1 MSAAPAGRFEHL
13 AFLRGEAAD
22 NAYLQACFDRLG
34 ERLSGSTDGSA
45 AAATDD
51 EHQREL
57 DDRLA
62 AVVAAM
68 ETPPALERL
77 RRAFSLSRFEV
88 GLIVLSAAWELDGR
102 LGGLM
107 AGAGAAHGDGFPC
120 LSLAVRI
127 LPDAHWNAFTPGGPL
142 RRWQL
147 LRLEGGGSLAQSR
160 LRLDEHLLHV
170 LKGVREPDPD
180 LARQVQRRATTVL
193 PTAGQRAAAQRLL
206 QQWHRALED
215 APEDTAAGVSTVE
228 LVGAVD
234 DAVAAAAHAWERLG
248 VPCFVVAAAQ
258 VPAAHDERER
268 FLRRWE
274 REALLGL
281 GAVVI
286 LHQDPGDPAICER
299 LQWLAAH
306 ACFRLV
312 LAGERPLGDRRQGVL
327 RIDVPAMTAAERRTL
342 FSQHLGGA
350 GDAAGLGARLDELV
364 CQFRLDASG
373 IAAAC
378 AQARGSDGVADWPA
392 LWDACIGR
400 CIPLLDD
407 LAQRLPGNDAWESL
421 VLPATQRRMLDD
433 LLIQCRQR
441 ATVLMR
447 WGMDGCGGVR
457 GGNLTA
463 LFSGASGTG
472 KTFAAECLAGRLR
485 LPLYRIDLSSVV
497 SKYIGETEKHLRR
510 VFDAAELGGAV
521 LLFDEADALFGK
533 RSEVSSSH
541 DRHANIEVG
550 YLLQRLESYTGLAIL
565 TTNHRKHLDP
575 AFLRRI
581 RYAVHFPE
589 PGPVER
595 ERLWRGAFAPA
606 VPLGALDWPALARA
620 ELTGGQIR
628 TAALAAASYAAEAG
642 DAVSLGHCWRG
653 IESEHAK
660 AEKPWNP
667 QLAARA

>member
-1 MSAAPAGRFEHL
+1 MSDAAPTSYEYL
-13 AFLRGEAAD
+13 AFLRGDCAD
-22 NAYLQACFDRLG
+22 NACLQACFDGLAKRLELHG
-34 ERLSGSTDGSA
+34 ETS
-45 AAATDD
+45 D
-51 EHQREL
+51 E
-57 DDRLA
+57 LA
-62 AVVAAM
+62 AREEQLAQVISSM
-68 ETPPALERL
+68 ESPPALERL
-77 RRAFSLSRFEV
+77 RRAFALTRFEL

-102 LGGLM
+102 IGELM
-107 AGAGAAHGDGFPC
+107 IKAGAGHGDGFPC

-127 LPDAHWNAFTPGGPL
+127 LPDAHWNAFTPGGAL

-147 LRLEGGGSLAQSR
+147 VKLEPGGSLALSR

-170 LKGVREPDPD
+170 LKGVSEPDPD
-180 LARQVQRRATTVL
+180 LVRQVLRRAAAVV
-193 PTAGQRAAAQRLL
+193 PTAGHSQAAQQVLA
-206 QQWHRALED
+206 QWHQAGQTNAIEIVGPAD
-215 APEDTAAGVSTVE
+215 DTI
-228 LVGAVD
+228 
-234 DAVAAAAHAWERLG
+234 AVAALAWERLG
-248 VPCFVVAAAQ
+248 VPCFIVTAAQ
-258 VPAAHDERER
+258 IPGDLGERER

-281 GAVVI
+281 AAVVI
-286 LHQDPGDPAICER
+286 LCEDTTDPALGER

-306 ACFRLV
+306 ARFRLI
-312 LAGERPLGDRRQGVL
+312 LAGERPLLDRRLGLV
-327 RIDVPAMTAAERRTL
+327 RISVAPMSADERRALFAHHLGETAAPATNHRI
-342 FSQHLGGA
+342 
-350 GDAAGLGARLDELV
+350 DELV
-364 CQFRLDASG
+364 CQFRLDAAG

-378 AQARGSDGVADWPA
+378 ARAGRTEGDIDWPA

-400 CIPLLDD
+400 CTPVLDD
-407 LAQRLPGNDAWESL
+407 LAQRLPSNDAWDAL

-447 WGMDGCGGVR
+447 WGMDGSGGVR

-485 LPLYRIDLSSVV
+485 LPLYRIDLSCVV

-589 PGPVER
+589 PGQGER
-595 ERLWRGAFAPA
+595 ERLWHGAFTPA
-606 VPLGALDWPALARA
+606 VPLTALDWSALARA

-642 DAVSLGHCWRG
+642 SAVSLQHCWRG

>member
-1 MSAAPAGRFEHL
+1 MSVATTTSFEYL
-13 AFLRGEAAD
+13 AFLHGDAAD
-22 NAYLQACFDRLG
+22 NAYLQVCFDCLARRLELHG
-34 ERLSGSTDGSA
+34 EASASLDEGEDHLAQVVST
-45 AAATDD
+45 
-51 EHQREL
+51 
-57 DDRLA
+57 
-62 AVVAAM
+62 M

-77 RRAFSLSRFEV
+77 RRAFALTRFEV
-88 GLIVLSAAWELDGR
+88 GLIILSAAWELDGR
-102 LGGLM
+102 LSELM
-107 AGAGAAHGDGFPC
+107 SKTGVGHGDGFPC
-120 LSLAVRI
+120 LSLAVRV
-127 LPDAHWNAFTPGGPL
+127 LPGAHWNAFTPGGAL

-147 LRLEGGGSLAQSR
+147 LRLEASGSLALSR
-160 LRLDEHLLHV
+160 LRIDEHLLHV
-170 LKGVREPDPD
+170 LKGVCEPDPD
-180 LARQVQRRATTVL
+180 LVRHVQRRVATVRPTV
-193 PTAGQRAAAQRLL
+193 GQRNAVQELL
-206 QQWHRALED
+206 AHWHRVGGESETSA
-215 APEDTAAGVSTVE
+215 VE
-228 LVGAVD
+228 LIGTSD
-234 DAVAAAAHAWERLG
+234 DTMAAAAHAWERLG
-248 VPCFVVAAAQ
+248 VSCFVVAAAQ
-258 VPAAHDERER
+258 IPVDHAERER

-281 GAVVI
+281 AAVVI
-286 LHQDPGDPAICER
+286 LSEDTADPMLSER

-306 ACFRLV
+306 ARFRLL
-312 LAGERPLGDRRQGVL
+312 LASERPLGERRLGL
-327 RIDVPAMTAAERRTL
+327 ARISVTPMSAAERRTL
-342 FSQHLGGA
+342 FSQHLGTPA
-350 GDAAGLGARLDELV
+350 DVPGLSHHLDELV
-364 CQFRLDASG
+364 CQFRLDAAG

-378 AQARGSDGVADWPA
+378 AGARGPDGTIAWPT

-400 CIPLLDD
+400 CIPVLDD
-407 LAQRLPGNDAWESL
+407 LAQRLPANDAWESL

-589 PGPVER
+589 PGQVER
-595 ERLWRGAFAPA
+595 ERLWSGAFAPA
-606 VPLGALDWPALARA
+606 VPLAALDWSALARA

-642 DAVSLGHCWRG
+642 GSVSLNHCWRG